1 MKPHL
6 FKRDDAKR
14 IKQWAYTD
22 SGLILQQPRYL
33 ENKTKYAIGLVKTG
47 GISARSTTT
56 AGSGDVTIYKAESTT
71 LATSGRDVTAYN
83 LDDSTYSAGEYVT
96 LMQEYSTG
104 KWVVIQGA
112 GCDCGVGNIEIRDT
126 PFGTPTAS
134 QTVTVGSYTMTCTFD
149 SATYAD
155 GDRITVQL
163 SMTFN
168 SGPVPTST
176 QIAMQSSPNTSFNV
190 LWPMIY
196 DCSLFSSDASTSDSS
211 GSSIRERHTYSP
223 TLGVAETITL
233 EIDYTKNWPNAQ
245 RECDGYFSYWVFG
258 FWPASP
264 VGSFA
269 VVQC

>member
-6 FKRDDAKR
+6 FNRDDATR

-112 GCDCGVGNIEIRDT
+112 GCECGTNNEFYFDSPYSNSATFPTYNLSYTITTSSGVDEVPDGGNFTISYSMEVTT
-126 PFGTPTAS
+126 PFVVLGTWQIRIALFPEVGSTNTGELTLNS
-134 QTVTVGSYTMTCTFD
+134 TNSDTSLSGTNSIDEYKTVDTTTTGTTTLEVTVD
-149 SATYAD
+149 
-155 GDRITVQL
+155 
-163 SMTFN
+163 
-168 SGPVPTST
+168 
-176 QIAMQSSPNTSFNV
+176 
-190 LWPMIY
+190 Y
-196 DCSLFSSDASTSDSS
+196 DA
-211 GSSIRERHTYSP
+211 YP
-223 TLGVAETITL
+223 
-233 EIDYTKNWPNAQ
+233 P
-245 RECDGYFSYWVFG
+245 ECDLQSGAG
-258 FWPASP
+258 FFYS
-264 VGSFA
+264 GTSQSFPIVA
-269 VVQC
+269 LNLTLRRC